1 MVDYNYLEGLV
12 VLGYLDL
19 NLGINKLKLFEEE
32 FNYYYN
38 VRKGMS
44 GIMDFISFLSII
56 ENAYISTISDNNSNL
71 ENKLKQEFSEK
82 VKLNLSVLKQM
93 EMGKKGNKII
103 MSTMN

>member
-1 MVDYNYLEGLV
+1 
-12 VLGYLDL
+12 
-19 NLGINKLKLFEEE
+19 
-32 FNYYYN
+32 
-38 VRKGMS
+38 MS

-82 VKLNLSVLKQM
+82 VKLNLYVLKQM
-93 EMGKKGNKII
+93 EMGNKENKII